1 MTAVFKR
8 EFRAFFTSPV
18 GYVVM
23 AVLFCFSGWFFFLYN
38 LASGSADM
46 SSVFGNLFTIVL
58 LLVLPILTMRL
69 FSEEKRQKTDQALLT
84 APTSLTGIVVG
95 KFLSAL
101 LMFAIG
107 LSITIVYAVV
117 IAVQV
122 TPDWMVII
130 GNIVGLLLMSGM
142 IIAIGMLISSL
153 TESQF
158 IAALGTFVVSFA
170 LLMIDN
176 LKYLFSASWLAAI
189 VDFLSISQRYND
201 FTIGVIHYDD
211 ILFFLSMQV
220 LFLFLT
226 VRVLD
231 RKRWS

>member
-107 LSITIVYAVV
+107 LSITIVDAVV

>member
-107 LSITIVYAVV
+107 LSITSVYAVV